1 MAYATILSSIRTR
14 RVSMMRCINIVVIAA
29 TLMLLVGACTITPDT
44 YTIATADD
52 HRITLKDIQDSPN
65 FVQVVREAVV
75 KLLVFDAASAQ
86 GISVTK
92 EQIDEKVDE
101 MLVSMGGEESL
112 DDWLRSM
119 GMELDDLQEMF
130 RFNLT
135 LVELAKSKIDVT
147 DDEVKA
153 EFEMNPE
160 HYRREYAREF
170 DLTVDEVENLT
181 FEDMKEYLVDQY
193 KIGRAYP
200 MMDTI
205 IKELE
210 ATAEIDYL
218 YLSPEE
224 REEMKVKQEK
234 EREKII
240 PAETAVEE
248 QPLSVTIE
256 ENGSGEEPAPGE
268 EAVED
273 PETSTDG
280 TEEPRAAEESP
291 AEGEDTT
298 SATEDDAAEA
308 DAEAGETEVEDETS
322 GG

>member
-1 MAYATILSSIRTR
+1 MI
-14 RVSMMRCINIVVIAA
+14 RCINIAVVAA
-29 TLMLLVGACTITPDT
+29 ALMLLVGACTITPDT

-75 KLLVFDAASAQ
+75 KLLVFDAAAAQ
-86 GISVTK
+86 GISVAK
-92 EQIDEKVDE
+92 DDIDEKVDE

-112 DDWLRSM
+112 NEWLTSM
-119 GMELDDLQEMF
+119 GMKLEDLQEMF
-130 RFNLT
+130 KFNLT
-135 LVELAKSKIDVT
+135 LVELAKSKVDVT

-153 EFEMNPE
+153 EFELNPE

-181 FEDMKEYLVDQY
+181 FEDMKEYLVEQY

-200 MMDTI
+200 MMDSI

-224 REEMKVKQEK
+224 RAEIKTKQEK
-234 EREKII
+234 EREKLE
-240 PAETAVEE
+240 PLKADEE

-256 ENGSGEEPAPGE
+256 ENGSGEEAAPDQ
-268 EAVED
+268 EAVEEL
-273 PETSTDG
+273 ETSTED
-280 TEEPRAAEESP
+280 TEESP
-291 AEGEDTT
+291 AEGEDT
-298 SATEDDAAEA
+298 SATENDTAEA
-308 DAEAGETEVEDETS
+308 DAETGETEVEGESSD
-322 GG
+322 G

>member
-1 MAYATILSSIRTR
+1 MI
-14 RVSMMRCINIVVIAA
+14 RCINIAVVAA

-75 KLLVFDAASAQ
+75 KLLVFDAAAAQ
-86 GISVTK
+86 GISVAK
-92 EQIDEKVDE
+92 DDIDEKIDE

-112 DDWLRSM
+112 NEWLTSM
-119 GMELDDLQEMF
+119 GMKLEDLQEMF

-135 LVELAKSKIDVT
+135 LVELAKSKVDVT

-153 EFEMNPE
+153 EFDLNPE

-181 FEDMKEYLVDQY
+181 FEDMLEYLVEQY

-200 MMDTI
+200 LMDTI

-224 REEMKVKQEK
+224 RAEIKAKQEK
-234 EREKII
+234 EREKLE
-240 PAETAVEE
+240 PLKADEE

-256 ENGSGEEPAPGE
+256 ENGSGEEAAPDE
-268 EAVED
+268 EAVEEL
-273 PETSTDG
+273 ETSTEG
-280 TEEPRAAEESP
+280 TEESP
-291 AEGEDTT
+291 AEGEDT
-298 SATEDDAAEA
+298 SATENDA
-308 DAEAGETEVEDETS
+308 DAETGETEVEGESSD
-322 GG
+322 G